1 MVCNFISHLCFNFKY
16 LHLHFFHVNPKQIIY
31 FVIGLGFLG
40 IGIAGTILP
49 GVPTTPCVLASAW
62 FFSKSSKRM
71 ENWLLNHKIFGKLIK
86 DWRANG
92 SISKTSKRNAVLV
105 IIPTFAVSIY
115 FIPVYPAK
123 VGLGVFCILLCAFLL
138 TRPLPIHSTHEKKDI
153 TS

>member
-1 MVCNFISHLCFNFKY
+1 M
-16 LHLHFFHVNPKQIIY
+16 NPKQIVY
-31 FVIGLGFLG
+31 FIVGLAFLG
-40 IGIAGTILP
+40 VGIAGTVLP

-92 SISKTSKRNAVLV
+92 SISKNSKRNAVLV
-105 IIPTFAVSIY
+105 IIPTFALSIY
-115 FIPVYPAK
+115 LIPGDPAK
-123 VGLGVFCILLCAFLL
+123 VGLGAFCILLCAFLL
-138 TRPLPIHSTHEKKDI
+138 TRPLPIHTTYEQEDI

>member
-1 MVCNFISHLCFNFKY
+1 MNL
-16 LHLHFFHVNPKQIIY
+16 KQII
-31 FVIGLGFLG
+31 FFIIGLAFLG
-40 IGIAGTILP
+40 VGIAGTVLP

-105 IIPTFAVSIY
+105 IIPTFAISIY
-115 FIPVYPAK
+115 LIPVYPAK

-138 TRPLPIHSTHEKKDI
+138 TRPLPIHTTYEKKGI
-153 TS
+153 TN

>member
-1 MVCNFISHLCFNFKY
+1 MNL
-16 LHLHFFHVNPKQIIY
+16 KQVTY
-31 FVIGLGFLG
+31 FTIGFAFLG
-40 IGIAGTILP
+40 VGIAGTVLP

-92 SISKTSKRNAVLV
+92 SISKTSKRNAILV
-105 IIPTFAVSIY
+105 IIPTFAASIY
-115 FIPVYPAK
+115 FIPVYSAK

-138 TRPLPIHSTHEKKDI
+138 TRPLPIHSTYEKKDI